1 LDGPSVARDSDRIM
15 TSPPGWRI
23 AAAFIVAPLIA
34 AATMACF
41 EPLYDGLPS
50 EAERIFKTWM
60 IFCLFG
66 AYPATILAG
75 VPTFLFLRSRVRPT
89 ALNCTLAGGFVAAA
103 PSLVLSILSG
113 PDAAIDDGH
122 VTVRHGHLTLW
133 GWLLE
138 AQVIGEIAAF
148 GLLGGLVFWF
158 IAAARSKSNASVSG

>member
-1 LDGPSVARDSDRIM
+1 M
-15 TSPPGWRI
+15 TSPPAWRI

-34 AATMACF
+34 AATMACY

-60 IFCLFG
+60 VFCLFG
-66 AYPATILAG
+66 AFPATILAG

-103 PSLVLSILSG
+103 PSLVLSILSV
-113 PDAAIDDGH
+113 PDAAIEDGH

-133 GWLLE
+133 GWLLRAE
-138 AQVIGEIAAF
+138 FIGEIAAF

-158 IAAARSKSNASVSG
+158 IAAAGSKSKVSLSR